1 MLAFCSVAAPQR
13 FARMVRTQWLGC
25 MEKTGAMALGR
36 GGARRQQVPRVDC
49 TVVLHAM
56 ELYVESMG
64 SKKALDFGAYTSIS
78 RAQAV
83 NGNGLGHNFQ
93 LLQVFV
99 QLSVEQV
106 QHVFLKGILASL
118 LLKWPG
124 LNPYGW
130 TSTLWSG
137 YTAERIGTMLCHLRR
152 VCREPARWKQMCSK
166 TTPENIE
173 KIQKLKAMLDTQ
185 GDTLSSSC
193 EAPVEEVSPEESGH
207 AEGEGPEPAAAEEHL
222 SPQPEAPQPE
232 APQPEAPQP
241 GAPAAPG
248 LKKRKPCLSPIQ
260 LETLGLLEE
269 AAQAAEEAFM
279 PSAKAKAVQTK
290 AKAEGPAGAKPAK
303 TGKAKAKAKEP
314 KAKAVQSPNVVHSQ
328 AFGPLFL
335 TLATKQSYI
344 QYVPE
349 GGAQKVLL
357 VGCSS
362 HQCPSHPEFIKELAA
377 WIASKPGNLSK
388 ERVVAQ
394 RNHWLGL
401 LKG

>member
-1 MLAFCSVAAPQR
+1 MSVSRLCHAAFCSVAALQC
-13 FARMVRTQWLGC
+13 FVCMLRTQWLGC
-25 MEKTGAMALGR
+25 MEQPKAMALGR

-56 ELYVESMG
+56 ELYVDSMG

-83 NGNGLGHNFQ
+83 NGNGLGHNLQ

-99 QLSVEQV
+99 KLSVEQV

-118 LLKWPG
+118 LLKWPA

-173 KIQKLKAMLDTQ
+173 KIKKLKAMLDTQ
-185 GDTLSSSC
+185 EDKLSSSPEASVE
-193 EAPVEEVSPEESGH
+193 EAPPEDPGH

-222 SPQPEAPQPE
+222 SPQPEAP
-232 APQPEAPQP
+232 
-241 GAPAAPG
+241 AAPR
-248 LKKRKPCLSPIQ
+248 LKKRKPCLSPSQ

-279 PSAKAKAVQTK
+279 PSAKAKAVQ
-290 AKAEGPAGAKPAK
+290 ANASAEGPAGAKPTR

-314 KAKAVQSPNVVHSQ
+314 KAMAVQSPNVVHSQ

-377 WIASKPGNLSK
+377 WIASKPGTISK

-401 LKG
+401 LKE